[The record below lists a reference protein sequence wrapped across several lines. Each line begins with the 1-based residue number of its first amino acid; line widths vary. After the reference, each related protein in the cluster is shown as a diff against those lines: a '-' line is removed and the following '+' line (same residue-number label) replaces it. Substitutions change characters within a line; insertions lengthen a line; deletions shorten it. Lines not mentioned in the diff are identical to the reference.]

1 MSHFDALKDIEIS
14 TESIWA
20 IVIIF
25 PHSDFQFGIYWKLTI
40 YKEIDDFLCLHH
52 FFDCSINDLASFFFS
67 SIHQWNGQWI
77 LPQTRRN
84 VCIFTFKPHTP
95 NEMRKK
101 KTEQKKNKQRT
112 TKQKRWTEKE
122 EYKNSNI
129 CCTAANDDVPSDQHI
144 ENYSLAHD
152 IRMAFLNMVL
162 VLFTYCIP
170 HPCSHIHVSRMK
182 PNENRFSANTLR

>member
-25 PHSDFQFGIYWKLTI
+25 PHSYFQFGIYWKLTI

-52 FFDCSINDLASFFFS
+52 FFDCSINNLASSFFPLSISEMDNEYCHKYGEMCVFLRS
-67 SIHQWNGQWI
+67 SHIHQMKW
-77 LPQTRRN
+77 
-84 VCIFTFKPHTP
+84 
-95 NEMRKK
+95 EK
-101 KTEQKKNKQRT
+101 KTKRKKNKQRT